1 MTRKRLKKLL
11 MADGFSRNRAEER
24 SHNPN
29 HQEAYNKYMAFRI
42 LEHRISRMFSF
53 EPDPYDVMLKQ
64 SFKPLYRPYTIS
76 DAMIKSVSQIAH
88 ETIHSIR

>member
-24 SHNPN
+24 SYNPN

-42 LEHRISRMFSF
+42 IEQYISRIFSL
-53 EPDPYDVMLKQ
+53 EPDPYDALLKQ
-64 SFKPLYRPYTIS
+64 SFKPLNQPYIVS
-76 DAMIKSVSQIAH
+76 NAMVKSISQIAH
-88 ETIHSIR
+88 KKIHGIS